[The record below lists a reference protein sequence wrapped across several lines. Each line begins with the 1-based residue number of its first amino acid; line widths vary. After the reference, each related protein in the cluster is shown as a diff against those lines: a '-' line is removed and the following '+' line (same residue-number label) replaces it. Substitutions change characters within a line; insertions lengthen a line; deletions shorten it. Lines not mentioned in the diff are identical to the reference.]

1 MVLFMSDPLVP
12 DELDP
17 LDVLVV
23 PDPLVEPLDELSRAL
38 RNGSAAVFVV
48 FDELFLFLFCTY
60 ISARAAS
67 ESLKSMP
74 SKPFFIQ
81 FWMYHSACVSDMP
94 SSLLYMSFISRVLCE
109 ILPLAVLSELDD
121 FDFDLDDDEL
131 PLSVPVVL
139 VVLFVFELLQLFV
152 FSQPVVAWL
161 DTVALLL
168 TVALLEF
175 VLLQLVDV
183 VLDTES
189 LQLVESLTDV
199 LQLDSSVW
207 LLLQLV

>member
-1 MVLFMSDPLVP
+1 MSDPLVP
-12 DELDP
+12 DELDPFDDP

-23 PDPLVEPLDELSRAL
+23 PDPLVEPLDELSLAL
-38 RNGSAAVFVV
+38 RNGSVAVFVV
-48 FDELFLFLFCTY
+48 FDELFLFLFFTY

-94 SSLLYMSFISRVLCE
+94 SSSLYMSFMSRELCA

-121 FDFDLDDDEL
+121 LDLDLDDEL

-139 VVLFVFELLQLFV
+139 VVLFVFELLQLFE

-175 VLLQLVDV
+175 VLLQLVEI

>member
-1 MVLFMSDPLVP
+1 MSDPLVP
-12 DELDP
+12 DELDPFDDP

-23 PDPLVEPLDELSRAL
+23 PDPLVEPLDELSRTL
-38 RNGSAAVFVV
+38 RNGSVAVFVV
-48 FDELFLFLFCTY
+48 SDELFLFLFCTY

-67 ESLKSMP
+67 ESLKSIP

-81 FWMYHSACVSDMP
+81 FWMYHSACVSDIP
-94 SSLLYMSFISRVLCE
+94 SSLLYMSFMSKELCA

-121 FDFDLDDDEL
+121 LDLDDEL

-139 VVLFVFELLQLFV
+139 VVLFVFELLQLFE